1 MPLYE
6 YQCESCNNRFEKIQK
21 SYSDPAPEACP
32 KCGKG
37 PVRKLIS
44 SPAIQFKGTGWYITD
59 YAKKS
64 ATDAGQTGGG
74 TSGNS
79 DKSGSRTALRKP
91 RRPSPNRTRRRSR
104 RRRRPRH
111 LPRATPPRSPRN
123 PQLEIRPT
131 LSKRFDAI
139 EIDGLEVVPEV
150 IAEIG
155 PAQREVDHRLQKSQ
169 LVAGVVAGAVDL
181 AAVDRARL
189 QQVAQAV
196 GQAESP
202 PSDR

>member
-79 DKSGSRTALRKP
+79 DKGGKSDS
-91 RRPSPNRTRRRSR
+91 
-104 RRRRPRH
+104 
-111 LPRATPPRSPRN
+111 
-123 PQLEIRPT
+123 
-131 LSKRFDAI
+131 
-139 EIDGLEVVPEV
+139 
-150 IAEIG
+150 AE
-155 PAQREVDHRLQKSQ
+155 K
-169 LVAGVVAGAVDL
+169 
-181 AAVDRARL
+181 AAK
-189 QQVAQAV
+189 
-196 GQAESP
+196 AESKSDAKTESSSSTSSTSSSGDTAAKP
-202 PSDR
+202 AKPSA